1 MFEQIWIG
9 VFGTMAIWLVGRLEH
24 WRRWGFI
31 FGLMSQPAWIYTAIK
46 NEQWGILVLS
56 FWYTYSWGQGVY
68 NYWIKKRPQ

>member
-9 VFGTMAIWLVGRLEH
+9 VFGTTAIWMVGRLEH

-68 NYWIKKRPQ
+68 NYWIKGGTT